1 MPSKSFNENSEN
13 KTSLFRRTFVV
24 GSGVEPLAHCF
35 HTDALPMLSR
45 PNNWATTTILFKEL
59 LSGFQTIWC
68 SKLVTLTSGTFLL
81 SSRFVFQRYEDFFKP
96 SNLFF
101 IFFEFKYRVSFIT
114 YKFQILYK
122 CKIKF
127 LHWQHPTQFI
137 LFLILGI
144 STST

>member
-13 KTSLFRRTFVV
+13 KTSLYRRTFVV
-24 GSGVEPLAHCF
+24 GSGVEPLAHYCSGNCS
-35 HTDALPMLSR
+35 TADIQLSLSYH
-45 PNNWATTTILFKEL
+45 NHIKEL
-59 LSGFQTIWC
+59 SSGFQTIWFI
-68 SKLVTLTSGTFLL
+68 TSGTFLL

-127 LHWQHPTQFI
+127 LH
-137 LFLILGI
+137 
-144 STST
+144 